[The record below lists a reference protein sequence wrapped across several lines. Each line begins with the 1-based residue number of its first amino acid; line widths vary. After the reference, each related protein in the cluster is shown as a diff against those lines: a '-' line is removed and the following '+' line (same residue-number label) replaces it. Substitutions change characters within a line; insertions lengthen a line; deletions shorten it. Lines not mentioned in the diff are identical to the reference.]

1 PEAGRE
7 RLVREDDTPLRVEE
21 PHSLSEALQERAL
34 HALTV
39 SEGLLALLAGLDLT
53 AQLGAQRERTAT
65 RVHDQPEPA
74 REHELH
80 EQRDG
85 ARGPP
90 GLGAR
95 RELERVAAID
105 EHDGDDHDERSTQ
118 PQPCPRQDANS
129 KPA

>member
-1 PEAGRE
+1 GGRQRALALLGQELGEGRQRELVAGHPEAGRE

-53 AQLGAQRERTAT
+53 AQLGAQRKRTAT

-80 EQRDG
+80 KQRDG

-95 RELERVAAID
+95 RGPERVA
-105 EHDGDDHDERSTQ
+105 
-118 PQPCPRQDANS
+118 
-129 KPA
+129 